1 MQVICGTELG
11 EVGTKPDIYCTLEA
25 DCNGEMCK
33 KNKTKLMK
41 GSINPIWDEV
51 RHGVTF
57 DELFIKKNSSLA
69 VIIHWK

>member
-1 MQVICGTELG
+1 MVQVICGTELG

-51 RHGVTF
+51 SSPYKSQVF
-57 DELFIKKNSSLA
+57 LFSYI
-69 VIIHWK
+69 VYP

>member
-51 RHGVTF
+51 RHGLNF
-57 DELFIKKNSSLA
+57 
-69 VIIHWK
+69 

>member
-1 MQVICGTELG
+1 MTYSRLILPGVLLVQVICGTECG

-51 RHGVTF
+51 RFH
-57 DELFIKKNSSLA
+57 
-69 VIIHWK
+69 